1 MELPRAIRE
10 RVDSLIIIS
19 KNSAWMFAFEL
30 QSADFE
36 KLIQT
41 R

>member
-1 MELPRAIRE
+1 MDLPRAIRE
-10 RVDSLIIIS
+10 RLDSLIIS
-19 KNSAWMFAFEL
+19 KNSVWMFAFEL